1 MEKLKLVDALRST
14 TMFLVDPEIEE
25 RLENEI
31 LAAINEYQS
40 KMHGISDLEGLSK
53 FIQSERE
60 SISMLE
66 TLLGISGEKM
76 KRVVTMLRVM
86 KGYTFDTEWDERRVQ
101 KELTA
106 NNALMNEFCELFLD
120 GKNLPQYQKLIPN
133 FILQDFKINSD
144 TIDRLSNVEFL
155 RSLIKAR
162 MIASYSSLYSH
173 IYEKLIKNSI
183 ETFALE
189 EGLELK
195 QKVYENIST
204 IPCFIVTDHRKRII
218 FTYNFQS
225 TTSNNQN
232 KYADNH
238 VAPIYE
244 GSRDEDYTLVV
255 NILDGAGWIGRS
267 TAYKKIYHDCD
278 YFLNLQN
285 IDRVKLIIDNFFNN
299 IPS

>member
-1 MEKLKLVDALRST
+1 MDKIKFVDALKST
-14 TMFLVDPEIEE
+14 TMFLVDKSIED
-25 RLENEI
+25 RLEKEI
-31 LAAINEYQS
+31 VETISMYQS
-40 KMHGISDLEGLSK
+40 KMLGISDMAGLAK
-53 FIQSERE
+53 FIRSERE

-101 KELTA
+101 KELA
-106 NNALMNEFCELFLD
+106 SNDALMEEFCELFID
-120 GKNLPQYQKLIPN
+120 GKNQPKYQELIPN
-133 FILQDFKINSD
+133 FVLQDFKID
-144 TIDRLSNVEFL
+144 AETIGRQSSEEFM

-173 IYEKLIKNSI
+173 VYDKLIKDSL
-183 ETFALE
+183 EPFALK

-195 QKVYENIST
+195 QKVFNNST
-204 IPCFIVTDHRKRII
+204 IPCYIITDHRKKII
-218 FTYNFQS
+218 FTYSFQS

-232 KYADNH
+232 KFADNH

-244 GSRDEDYTLVV
+244 ASRTEDYTLVV

-278 YFLNLQN
+278 YFLNLRN
-285 IDRVKLIIDNFFNN
+285 IGQVEQIIDNFFNN
-299 IPS
+299 KIPS